1 MSCRYAEA
9 RTNAAAVN
17 AAILPGGVIRRPS
30 EVSGTANAIRYA
42 QGARWSAAA
51 RVGQIQKLSID
62 SFFVKGDNVRV
73 DTGTCRHRMKYLLVG

>member
-1 MSCRYAEA
+1 
-9 RTNAAAVN
+9 VN
-17 AAILPGGVIRRPS
+17 AAILPGGVIRGPS